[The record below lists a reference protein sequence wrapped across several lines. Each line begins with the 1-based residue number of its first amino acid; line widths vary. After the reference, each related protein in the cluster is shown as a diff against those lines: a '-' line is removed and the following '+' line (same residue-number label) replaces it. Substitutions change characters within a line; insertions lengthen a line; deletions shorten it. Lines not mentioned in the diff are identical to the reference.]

1 MGTSST
7 VNSLSSLA
15 LKAMR
20 SSVALLFLAAAA
32 ISSSVHFAHCS
43 SDSKAQ
49 FTAAEAQVLRVFAN
63 AILDEMEENENFVLM
78 PGTSQQ
84 QQPFIGG
91 APSYKRVPAKRN
103 SGLLNS
109 LLGLPKNILKSGR
122 K

>member
-20 SSVALLFLAAAA
+20 SSVALLFVAAAA

-84 QQPFIGG
+84 QPILGG

-103 SGLLNS
+103 SELLNS